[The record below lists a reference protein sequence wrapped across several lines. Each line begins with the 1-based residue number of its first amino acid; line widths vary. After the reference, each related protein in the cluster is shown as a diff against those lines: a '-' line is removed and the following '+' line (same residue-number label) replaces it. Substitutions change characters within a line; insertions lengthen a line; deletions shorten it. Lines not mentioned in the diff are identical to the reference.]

1 MYVLDTKKQS
11 VRVKNY
17 SQRIKM
23 LLKTSAS
30 LDIERVCNLKNE
42 LKEIH
47 SIVQKRRKIKSE

>member
-1 MYVLDTKKQS
+1 MCWIQRNKVLES
-11 VRVKNY
+11 KNY

-23 LLKTSAS
+23 LLKMSAR

-42 LKEIH
+42 LKEIY

>member
-1 MYVLDTKKQS
+1 MYVLDMKKQS

-30 LDIERVCNLKNE
+30 LDIEQVCNLKNE
-42 LKEIH
+42 LKEIY